1 MAEAHRPTLQGII
14 VEEHV
19 VFTFTALCRASGA
32 DAVQLQALVGE
43 GVVEPT
49 RAPGTTGTT
58 SVNPDDWHFSGN
70 ALPRARTAL
79 RLARDFELSL
89 SGAALVMDLLA
100 EIEGLR
106 SRLQSDVQSRAQPQA
121 QPKAPSSSQLR

>member
-1 MAEAHRPTLQGII
+1 MAEAHRPLLQGYI

-32 DAVQLQALVGE
+32 DAAQLQAMVGE
-43 GVVEPT
+43 GVIEPT
-49 RAPGTTGTT
+49 PAAGTPGAT
-58 SVNPDDWHFSGN
+58 SASPDDWQFSGN

-89 SGAALVMDLLA
+89 TGAALVMDLLA
-100 EIEGLR
+100 EIERLR
-106 SRLQSDVQSRAQPQA
+106 SRLQSHG
-121 QPKAPSSSQLR
+121 PSS

>member
-1 MAEAHRPTLQGII
+1 MAEAHLPTLQGIV

-32 DAVQLQALVGE
+32 DAAQLQAMVGE
-43 GVVEPT
+43 GVIEPT
-49 RAPGTTGTT
+49 LATGTS
-58 SVNPDDWHFSGN
+58 SVGPADWQFSGS

-79 RLARDFELSL
+79 RLARDFELGL

-100 EIEGLR
+100 EIEHLR
-106 SRLQSDVQSRAQPQA
+106 SRLQSSSRG
-121 QPKAPSSSQLR
+121 R